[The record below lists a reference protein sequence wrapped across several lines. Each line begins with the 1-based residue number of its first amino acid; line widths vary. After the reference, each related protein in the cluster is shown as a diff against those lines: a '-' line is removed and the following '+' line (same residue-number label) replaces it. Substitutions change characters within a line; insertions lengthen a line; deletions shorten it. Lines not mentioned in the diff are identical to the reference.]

1 MELKSTI
8 LEKIT
13 NLYALLSKVDKY
25 WTTIDFVKSIKDY
38 NSMKLQIHVYTFL
51 EEDGEAEKRTAYI
64 IKENINLIESTAE
77 QKLGYLLEDVRKL
90 VDSKEEEDIKCQT
103 D

>member
-25 WTTIDFVKSIKDY
+25 WATINFTKSIKNY

-51 EEDGEAEKRTAYI
+51 EEEGEEEKRLAYI
-64 IKENINLIESTAE
+64 INKEINLAETTAE
-77 QKLGYLLEDVRKL
+77 QQLEHLLDEVKEL
-90 VDSKEEEDIKCQT
+90 ISTKKEETECQT
-103 D
+103 N

>member
-25 WTTIDFVKSIKDY
+25 WATIDLTKSIKDY
-38 NSMKLQIHVYTFL
+38 NSMRLQIHVYTFL
-51 EEDGEAEKRTAYI
+51 EEDGEKEKRLAYI
-64 IKENINLIESTAE
+64 INEEINLMETTAE
-77 QKLGYLLEDVRKL
+77 QQLDDLLDEVKEL
-90 VDSKEEEDIKCQT
+90 ISVKKEEAECQT
-103 D
+103 N